1 MNPPLNIQPIMDS
14 AELAERLNISA
25 ATLRYW
31 RHRGDGPKWFK
42 MGPRRVMY
50 RVSDVQAWL
59 DRQYDGAP
67 IRP

>member
-14 AELAERLNISA
+14 AELAGRLNISP

-67 IRP
+67 VGP

>member
-14 AELAERLNISA
+14 AELAERLNVSP

-31 RHRGDGPKWFK
+31 RHRGDGPRWFK

-67 IRP
+67 VRP